1 MGDLMKK
8 NNFILVT
15 LLLIVTSC
23 NDNRHISHSDVP
35 NLSHVEQ
42 VFYSGCYR
50 PGYGYLGD
58 NGRYYPDGW
67 TYMCNGVA
75 HRNGSPYRGSLLGNM
90 AIGAYFLMGGP
101 GYGNYGVTHTTVV
114 NNNVTV
120 IGKGSAEYTERL
132 NRYKKTYEKRE
143 KSGWISKKEIARR
156 KAQSKRDKARHQA
169 ALKSK
174 SKKKGGFFSR
184 TSSKKSKT
192 TYKDKT
198 RKKSSWG
205 SSSRKSKS
213 SWSRSSSRSRFK
225 SSGRR
230 YSDVRLKEN
239 IVALKNPIDTVSAI
253 KGVYYNYSGE
263 NSRTVGVIAQDVE
276 KVLPEIVVKNS
287 DGFRTVD
294 YELIVPVLIEAIK
307 AQQVQ
312 IKELQKRLR

>member
-1 MGDLMKK
+1 MKK
-8 NNFILVT
+8 INFWLFIITLV
-15 LLLIVTSC
+15 LTSC
-23 NDNRHISHSDVP
+23 TDMDPSVNSNFSKVSSVDP
-35 NLSHVEQ
+35 

-75 HRNGSPYRGSLLGNM
+75 HRNGVPYRGSLLGNM

-101 GYGNYGVTHTTVV
+101 GYGNYGVTHTTVI
-114 NNNVTV
+114 NKNVTV
-120 IGKGSAEYTERL
+120 IKRGSPEYQKRL
-132 NRYKKTYEKRE
+132 KRYNTTYKKRE

-156 KAQSKRDKARHQA
+156 KAQSKIDKARHQA

-239 IVALKNPIDTVSAI
+239 IVALKNPVDTVSAI
-253 KGVYYNYSGE
+253 RGVYYNYSGE
-263 NSRTVGVIAQDVE
+263 TSRTVGVIAQDVE